1 MGVAGAPEPK
11 EPEKPKPP
19 MKIRARTIDTWVSR
33 VPAPP
38 AAAKP
43 GAPPAPAKPP
53 EPGQPAQA
61 NAVKYQLDTAHCEDD
76 VIVHQDPTEPDKPRG
91 VDILG
96 RTLHIDGSPDGN
108 VMTVVGWPNRP
119 GEVHQEEMSLI
130 GPHITLDQV
139 RNAAAVK
146 GRGAL
151 KMPTNSDLSG
161 GELAQPEVVVVHWRD
176 EMDFK
181 GALRSAKFLGKVSAR
196 QGESW
201 VVCHTMHVV
210 FDRPVYF
217 NQAQKK
223 TPPPKSN
230 DPKAAGDDK
239 PKIDKVFCHPVA
251 GDSTDDKRD
260 LFVTY
265 KQIEYD
271 KTGKP
276 IKDQTLTAQELEMF
290 AQMQDTPGGEKYQR
304 VVASG
309 PGVLRI
315 WQPGDKDPGAEP
327 AGNKPMQPMPMQPGA
342 PQAGAGEDQEMK
354 LTIVTFNDRMVAID
368 KAKVFQT
375 ATFQRSVQVI
385 NVPADSPNLDVQ
397 PNRLPPRAV
406 FLTCAKELVV
416 SSHKKGTAPPVQR
429 MDAYGNAYL
438 RTDEYDGVG
447 ETITNDDKLVILTGS
462 DALPARIM
470 NRFNTGNDQIGKKIK
485 YDRKTKSW
493 SVLESFGGTITGGSG
508 GGPKK

>member
-1 MGVAGAPEPK
+1 MAVAGAPEPK

-19 MKIRARTIDTWVSR
+19 MKIKARTIDTWVSR

-38 AAAKP
+38 AAS
-43 GAPPAPAKPP
+43 AKPP
-53 EPGQPAQA
+53 EPGQPAPA
-61 NAVKYQLDTAHCEDD
+61 NGVKYQLDTAHCEDD
-76 VIVHQDPTEPDKPRG
+76 VIVHQDPTEPGKPRG

-139 RNAAAVK
+139 RNTAVVK

-176 EMDFK
+176 EMDFR

-196 QGESW
+196 QGDSW

-223 TPPPKSN
+223 TPPPKATN
-230 DPKAAGDDK
+230 DPKGEDDK
-239 PKIDKVFCHPVA
+239 PKIDKVFCDPVA
-251 GDSTDDKRD
+251 GDAVDDKRD

-265 KQIEYD
+265 NQVEND
-271 KTGKP
+271 KTGKM
-276 IKDQTLTAQELEMF
+276 IKWQQLTAQELKMF
-290 AQMQDTPGGEKYQR
+290 AQVQDTPGSEKYQR
-304 VVASG
+304 VEAFG
-309 PGVLRI
+309 PGILRI
-315 WQPGDKDPGAEP
+315 WQLGDKDPGGSGAEP
-327 AGNKPMQPMPMQPGA
+327 AGNKPVQPMPMQPGA
-342 PQAGAGEDQEMK
+342 PQAGPGDDQEMK
-354 LTIVTFNDRMVAID
+354 LTIVHFNDRMVAID

-375 ATFQRSVQVI
+375 ATFQHRVLVI
-385 NVPADSPNLDVQ
+385 NVPSDSPNLDVQ

-406 FLTCAKELVV
+406 FLTCTKELVV
-416 SSHKKGTAPPVQR
+416 SSHKKGTAPPLQR
-429 MDAYGNAYL
+429 MDAYGNAYI
-438 RTDEYDGVG
+438 RTDDYDGLA
-447 ETITNDDKLVILTGS
+447 ETITNDDKLMILTGS
-462 DALPARIM
+462 DAQPARIM
-470 NRFNTGNDQIGKKIK
+470 NRFNTGNDQTGKKIK

-493 SVLESFGGTITGGSG
+493 DVLESFGGTITGGSS